1 MCQPSIEGVTVLVD
15 TGAVLE
21 AGAAV
26 VGAAVEEVVEAA
38 AVVVVEAAA
47 VVVVACEV
55 VVEACA
61 VVVVLAG
68 AVEIG
73 SPSAAC
79 AADGAAASIA
89 SPAAN
94 AQISVLLCFFM
105 ISLLWLGEP
114 AVFVG
119 SGDRYHSP
127 YMIISVYSRKVKEMG
142 QNLQIFCIHARIHY
156 YYTMALLKCQWHL
169 AAKGTALRNFCQCCG
184 KILRYA
190 RSSLTDTP

>member
-1 MCQPSIEGVTVLVD
+1 MCQPSIEGVTALVD
-15 TGAVLE
+15 AGAVLVS
-21 AGAAV
+21 GAAV
-26 VGAAVEEVVEAA
+26 VEA
-38 AVVVVEAAA
+38 AVVEVEEAAVAVVEAAA

-61 VVVVLAG
+61 VVVDVLVAADVAG

-94 AQISVLLCFFM
+94 AHISVLLCFFI

-114 AVFVG
+114 AVIVG
-119 SGDRYHSP
+119 SGARYHSP
-127 YMIISVYSRKVKEMG
+127 HMIISVYSRKVKEMG
-142 QNLQIFCIHARIHY
+142 QNLQIFCIRARIHY

-169 AAKGTALRNFCQCCG
+169 EAKKL
-184 KILRYA
+184 L
-190 RSSLTDTP
+190 